1 MATVYRKTY
10 TRPIPA
16 GASILTH
23 RGRQCARWAD
33 PRGRMKTV
41 PLTEDGT
48 KLLLERSRWYI
59 DYKDAAGRRR
69 TVPGYTDRA
78 LTEQEAARLERD
90 GERARSG
97 ATVADPGKARKALPD
112 VLATYLAELERLGR
126 SAVYR
131 ANQGRLLKILA
142 RDLGWGTL
150 ARVESE
156 AMARWLRDAQK
167 AGKSPRTANEYL
179 ETACAFLNWCV
190 RSGYLEHNPL
200 ARVGKAALTERRRV
214 RRALADEELGRL
226 LESAGPRRLVYLTA
240 MYTGLRRNELRQLQ
254 WGDVHLDAAQPH
266 VRLRAATTKNRKAES
281 IPLHPELA
289 AELRATRPTRVGPAS
304 PVFDRIPTNETRRRD
319 YERAGIARL
328 DERGRQSDFHALR
341 LTYCTMLHRQGVPL
355 RQAMALMR
363 HSDARLTT
371 QVYTDQG
378 MLDVGSEVGKLPW
391 VGRKAGPAAGASTDT
406 GTDTTPG

>member
-1 MATVYRKTY
+1 M
-10 TRPIPA
+10 
-16 GASILTH
+16 G
-23 RGRQCARWAD
+23 
-33 PRGRMKTV
+33 
-41 PLTEDGT
+41 LTE
-48 KLLLERSRWYI
+48 
-59 DYKDAAGRRR
+59 
-69 TVPGYTDRA
+69 
-78 LTEQEAARLERD
+78 
-90 GERARSG
+90 
-97 ATVADPGKARKALPD
+97 
-112 VLATYLAELERLGR
+112 VLSTYLAELERLGR

-150 ARVESE
+150 PRVEAR
-156 AMARWLRDAQK
+156 AMTRWLCDAQK

-190 RSGYLEHNPL
+190 RSGYLERNPL
-200 ARVGKAALTERRRV
+200 ERVGKAALTERRRS
-214 RRALADEELGRL
+214 RRAIADEELRRP
-226 LESAGPRRLVYLTA
+226 LESAGPRRLVYLSA

-266 VRLRAATTKNRKAES
+266 VRLRAATTKNHKAES

-289 AELRATRPTRVGPAS
+289 AELRAARPAAGAGS
-304 PVFDRIPTNETRRRD
+304 PVFDRIPTNKTRRRD
-319 YERAGIARL
+319 YERAGTARL
-328 DERGRQSDFHALR
+328 DERGRQSDFHARR

-363 HSDARLTT
+363 HPDARLTT

-391 VGRKAGPAAGASTDT
+391 VGRKAGDSAGESTDT
-406 GTDTTPG
+406 GTDTAPS

>member
-10 TRPIPA
+10 TRPIPT
-16 GASILTH
+16 GASTITH
-23 RGRQCARWAD
+23 RGRRCARWTD
-33 PRGRMKTV
+33 PRGRTKTV
-41 PLTEDGT
+41 PLTEDGS
-48 KLLLERSRWYI
+48 KLLLERARWYI
-59 DYKDAAGRRR
+59 DYTDAQGRRR
-69 TVPGYTDRA
+69 TAAGFTDRA
-78 LTEQEAARLERD
+78 LSEQEAARLERD
-90 GERARSG
+90 QERVRSG
-97 ATVADPGKARKALPD
+97 ASAVDPGRAREAFAG

-150 ARVESE
+150 ARVE
-156 AMARWLRDAQK
+156 AATVTRWLRDAQQ

-190 RSGYLEHNPL
+190 RSGYLEQNPL

-214 RRALADEELGRL
+214 RRALADDELRRL
-226 LESAGPRRLVYLTA
+226 LESAGPRRLLYLTA

-281 IPLHPELA
+281 IPLHPELV
-289 AELRATRPTRVGPAS
+289 AELRAARPARAGPTS
-304 PVFDRIPTNETRRRD
+304 PVFDRIPTNKTRRRD

-391 VGRKAGPAAGASTDT
+391 VGRKAEPAAGESTDT
-406 GTDTTPG
+406 GTDTDPG